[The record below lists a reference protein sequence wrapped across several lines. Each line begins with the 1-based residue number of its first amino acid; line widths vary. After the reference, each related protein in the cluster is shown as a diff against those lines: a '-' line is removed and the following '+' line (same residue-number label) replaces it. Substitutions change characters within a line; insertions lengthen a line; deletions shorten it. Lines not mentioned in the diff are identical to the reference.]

1 MTDQVDYLGANEAD
15 GAKPSAGSGE
25 LPRVT
30 LNPADGE
37 EAAVAWRESV
47 SPIFETTPVGLQP
60 VFRAG
65 FTGFMVDGLVF
76 SRNYFSPSTYQR
88 SEAHLRGSDQDY
100 ITLHLPLSGIE
111 RGHLGDQSHVM
122 TPSRITL
129 ADWAHPFSTVSETV
143 DKLGV
148 VIPRARVPKA
158 VLLYKRR
165 PAIHW
170 ELDTPTGRLLAGAM
184 TSIWE
189 QLPQVSLAEGHQL
202 TEAML
207 GLLDG
212 MIGAAFG
219 DYSSAQGE
227 HATPHLLAAMKA
239 YLIRHHDDPQ
249 LGSDRLAQAFG
260 CSRAT
265 VYRLFNEENGV
276 KAYLRRQRLQRCFE
290 AIKSGRKPSQ
300 DIALFW
306 SRYGFNSS
314 SHFRRAFRDAY
325 GLTPRE
331 LVETVERS
339 RDVALPSRLKEPDY
353 TGTIGQ
359 MHDWLAG

>member
-1 MTDQVDYLGANEAD
+1 MSDPAEHHEPREQSEGEAP
-15 GAKPSAGSGE
+15 KAGSE
-25 LPRVT
+25 LPWVT

-47 SPIFETTPVGLQP
+47 SPIFETAPVGEQP
-60 VFRAG
+60 AFRAG
-65 FTGFMVDGLVF
+65 FTGFMVDGLLF
-76 SRNYFSPSTYQR
+76 SRNRFSPSTYHR
-88 SEAHLRGSDQDY
+88 SAAHLRGSDQDY
-100 ITLHLPLSGIE
+100 ITLHLPLSGSE
-111 RGHLGDQSHVM
+111 RGHLGDQPHVM
-122 TPSRITL
+122 DPGRITL
-129 ADWAHPFSTVSETV
+129 ADWAHPFSTVSKTV

-170 ELDTPTGRLLAGAM
+170 GLDTPTGRLFAGALQ
-184 TSIWE
+184 SVWE
-189 QLPQVSLAEGHQL
+189 QLPRASVAEGQEL
-202 TEAML
+202 TQAML

-219 DYSSAQGE
+219 GLSPIEGE
-227 HATPHLLAAMKA
+227 HTTAHLLTAMKA
-239 YLIRHHDDPQ
+239 YLIRHHDDPD
-249 LGSDRLAQAFG
+249 LGPDRLAEAFG

-290 AIKSGRKPSQ
+290 DIKSGRSDPQ
-300 DIALFW
+300 TIAAVW

-314 SHFRRAFRDAY
+314 GHFRRAFQEAY
-325 GLTPRE
+325 GVTPRE
-331 LVETVERS
+331 LAAVVKSSGVTPPSARGDVSSETRAI
-339 RDVALPSRLKEPDY
+339 D
-353 TGTIGQ
+353 Q
-359 MHDWLAG
+359 MHAWFAG